1 MENIY
6 FEAYAPDVSAT
17 TNIYLDEAA
26 ADKNEFSC
34 STPVNHMNQSDCSPS
49 PVEVLLNVNKIN
61 MSTNSLIEFE
71 QYEKMVEQRS
81 EPPPHDSILD
91 SSRTS
96 TAYQSLFNAPINQ
109 MENLLANLR
118 SNYNGHQPL
127 NPKADE
133 QAIKAINDSFSFKSM
148 VHKILPMSGQ
158 MFAGEPHAAPKKEA
172 GFHQYNENSGYFR
185 KGDQLAALENRLE
198 NETLRRQHCEK
209 QIYELNEH
217 LLELQQQLAVANCID
232 KKRDLFVQNM
242 DVTLHKV
249 CHH

>member
-6 FEAYAPDVSAT
+6 FEACAADVSAT
-17 TNIYLDEAA
+17 TNNYLNEGETP

-34 STPVNHMNQSDCSPS
+34 STPVNHLNQSDCLPS
-49 PVEVLLNVNKIN
+49 PVEVLSNLNKIN
-61 MSTNSLIEFE
+61 MSSNSLIEFE

-81 EPPPHDSILD
+81 EPPPHDSTLD
-91 SSRTS
+91 TS
-96 TAYQSLFNAPINQ
+96 TAYQSLFTAPINQ

-118 SNYNGHQPL
+118 SNYNGHQQL
-127 NPKADE
+127 NAKSDE
-133 QAIKAINDSFSFKSM
+133 QAIKSINDSFNFKSM

-158 MFAGEPHAAPKKEA
+158 MFTGEPHAVPKKEA
-172 GFHQYNENSGYFR
+172 GFHQYNENNGYFR

-217 LLELQQQLAVANCID
+217 LLELQQQLAVANCLD

-249 CHH
+249 CLV